1 MGLLSSPL
9 DAPVAALVLRGGL
22 ADVLKSGLLQF
33 FEVLMFGLMQQQ
45 SLLIS
50 SLIEFANRHHG
61 DGEVVSRRVEG
72 DIHRYTWADVANRSR
87 QMANALDGLKLAQGA
102 RVATLAWNGYRHLE
116 LYFGVSGSGR
126 VLHTLNPRLHPDQ
139 VVWIANHAEDEIL
152 CFDMTFLPLVQAVHA
167 KCTTIKRWVAMCDED
182 KLPTDSGIPN
192 LSSYESMIAGQ
203 SRDYTW
209 PQLDENTASSMCYT
223 SGTTGNPKA
232 ALYSHRS
239 TLLHAYAAALPD
251 VMCISAR
258 DSILPVVPMFH
269 VNAWGIPYSAAMT
282 GAKLVFPGPALD
294 GKSIYELIEAEKV
307 TFAAGVPTVW
317 QMLLSHMKPNALN
330 FSSLK
335 RTVIGGSACPPAMI
349 DAFRESYGVDVLHAW
364 GMTEMSPLGTLCTL
378 KNKHLDLPEEAQ
390 MKLRLKQGRC
400 IFGVDMK
407 IVNEAGESLPHDGKT
422 YGDLLVKGPW
432 IIREYYKQEGPS
444 PLLDGWFPTGD
455 VATIDEDG
463 FMQITD
469 RSKDVIKSGGEWIS
483 SIDIENIAMAHPEIL
498 MAACIGMPHPKWD
511 ERPVVCV
518 VKKPGAE
525 LSAADLLKFYEGK
538 TAKWQIPDDVIFV
551 DAIPLGATGKM
562 LKTKLRTQLA
572 DYKLP
577 NL

>member
-1 MGLLSSPL
+1 
-9 DAPVAALVLRGGL
+9 
-22 ADVLKSGLLQF
+22 
-33 FEVLMFGLMQQQ
+33 MFGLMQQQ

-61 DGEVVSRRVEG
+61 DAEVVSRRVEG
-72 DIHRYTWADVANRSR
+72 DIHKYTWADVANRSR

-139 VVWIANHAEDEIL
+139 VVWIANHAEDQIL
-152 CFDMTFLPLVQAVHA
+152 FFDMTFLPLVQAVHA
-167 KCTTIKRWVAMCDED
+167 KCSSIKHWVVMCDED
-182 KLPTDSGIPN
+182 KLPKDSGIPN
-192 LSSYESMIAGQ
+192 LTTYEALIAGSSTQ
-203 SRDYTW
+203 FEW

-258 DSILPVVPMFH
+258 DAILPVVPMFH

-317 QMLLSHMKPNALN
+317 QMLLSHMKPNALS

-349 DAFRESYGVDVLHAW
+349 DAFRELYGVEVLHAW

-378 KNKHLDLPEEAQ
+378 KNKHLHLPEEAQ
-390 MKLRLKQGRC
+390 MKLRLKQGRA

-432 IIREYYKQEGPS
+432 IIREYYKQEAS
-444 PLLDGWFPTGD
+444 SALVDGWFPTGD

-483 SIDIENIAMAHPEIL
+483 SIDIENIAMAHPDVV

-518 VKKPGAE
+518 VKKPGSNV
-525 LSAADLLKFYEGK
+525 SAADLLQFYEGK
-538 TAKWQIPDDVIFV
+538 TAKWQIPDDAIFV
-551 DAIPLGATGKM
+551 EAIPLGATGKM
-562 LKTKLRTQLA
+562 LKTKLREHLI

-577 NL
+577 SL